1 MQNEINKKKQDIFQG
16 NEVMDGMV
24 NWENSSSDG
33 DEFSITE
40 HRKRSK
46 ERRGLKCFEEYL
58 QRKKKTKRKDLEKLR
73 KAQEKSSKLKKQ
85 DQVSEQLH

>member
-1 MQNEINKKKQDIFQG
+1 
-16 NEVMDGMV
+16 MDGMV

-33 DEFSITE
+33 DRFSITE
-40 HRKRSK
+40 YRKKSK

-58 QRKKKTKRKDLEKLR
+58 QRKEKRQREKDLEKLR
-73 KAQEKSSKLKKQ
+73 KAQEKGSKLKKR